1 MNTSIILFLFPL
13 FFLIHELEEFLMMRS
28 WIEKNSIAMYGR
40 FPRFERIIQVMQKVT
55 RRKVAMIAFE
65 EFLVVVVC
73 TIVSAYTGNLI
84 AWYCCLAAFSVYLL
98 IHIVQFMVWRGYIP
112 AIVTTLLCLPYCI
125 GVICE
130 VSLPFTS
137 GEWVI
142 YTLLGLILGG
152 LNLFVMHK
160 FVS

>member
-13 FFLIHELEEFLMMRS
+13 FFLIHELEEILMMRS
-28 WIEKNSIAMYGR
+28 WIEKNSVAMYRR
-40 FPRFERIIQVMQKVT
+40 FPRFGRIIQMMKKVTGQKV
-55 RRKVAMIAFE
+55 AIIAFE
-65 EFLVVVVC
+65 EFLIVIVC
-73 TIVSAYTGNLI
+73 TLVSVYTGNI
-84 AWYCCLAAFSVYLL
+84 AAWYCCLAAFAVHLL
-98 IHIVQFMVWRGYIP
+98 IHMVQFIVWRGYIP

-130 VSLPFTS
+130 VPLLFTS

-142 YTLLGLILGG
+142 YTLSGLVLGG